1 MHRIVALYNW
11 TLAKPARTWA
21 AHFTLAILLSL
32 WLGPWAT
39 AVFYL
44 LRELEQNAIKLSQT
58 GDFDGRDAVLDALA
72 PILGCS
78 LVALT
83 GWLS

>member
-1 MHRIVALYNW
+1 VTWILAAYTW
-11 TLAKPARTWA
+11 TMGAPWRTWL
-21 AHFTLAILLSL
+21 AHFGLSILLSL
-32 WLGPWAT
+32 WLGPWAV
-39 AVFYL
+39 AVFYM
-44 LRELEQNAIKLSQT
+44 LREIEQNALKWQAT

>member
-1 MHRIVALYNW
+1 MSFIFDLYNW
-11 TLAKPARTWA
+11 TMGAPWRTWA
-21 AHFTLAILLSL
+21 AHFGLAILLSL

-44 LRELEQNAIKLSQT
+44 LREFEQNALKLKET

-83 GWLS
+83 GWMA